1 MKELETIPAFYE
13 SELWVIKNTLKERY
27 NQEIEIDTGE
37 GEIRLHSDHRELTLC
52 PVVVWK
58 VDKVT
63 FVIIKSGLER
73 YRCQFFY
80 RVHQQFG
87 TGIEEYDNIGDCVV
101 SLLRAQADYEGKQTL
116 KKH

>member
-1 MKELETIPAFYE
+1 MKELETIPDFYD
-13 SELWVIKNTLKERY
+13 SEIWVIKNTLKERY
-27 NQEIEIDTGE
+27 NQEIELNFGDAE
-37 GEIRLHSDHRELTLC
+37 VRLHPDHRHLTTC
-52 PVVVWK
+52 PVVTWK

-63 FVIIKSGLER
+63 FVIIKTGLER

-87 TGIEEYDNIGDCVV
+87 TGIEEYDNIGDCVI
-101 SLLRAQADYEGKQTL
+101 SLLRVQADYEGKQNL

>member
-1 MKELETIPAFYE
+1 MKELETIPPFYE

-27 NQEIEIDTGE
+27 NQTVDIDTGE
-37 GEIRLHSDHRELTLC
+37 GEIRLHPDHRELTLC
-52 PVVVWK
+52 PVVAWK

-63 FVIIKSGLER
+63 FVIVKSGLER

-87 TGIEEYDNIGDCVV
+87 TSIDEYDNIGDCVV

-116 KKH
+116 KK